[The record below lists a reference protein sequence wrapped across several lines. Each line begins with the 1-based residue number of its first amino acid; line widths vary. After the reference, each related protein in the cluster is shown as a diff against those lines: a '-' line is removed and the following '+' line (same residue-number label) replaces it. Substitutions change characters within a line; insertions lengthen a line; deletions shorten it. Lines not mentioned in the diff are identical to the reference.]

1 MKRIRFN
8 EPFVTG
14 RELGYIEEVFQN
26 AHFHGAGPFTKYC
39 ENLIRERV
47 NPNGNVL
54 LTDSCT
60 SALEI
65 CALLLRDRERTQEVI
80 LPSYTFSTTAS
91 AFLRAGFQLVFA
103 EIDPTTMMLD
113 VADVEKRLSSRTCA
127 VVAVHYAGQCAD
139 LLSLSRICRDSGA
152 ILVEDAAQAFDMYL
166 NGQAVGSFGD
176 LACYSFHETKN
187 IHSGLSGALVV
198 NTDRFGDRPRHIWE
212 RGTNRQAVLKGQVD
226 KYSWVEIG
234 GSFYPSEL
242 QAAFLRAQLEA
253 VDENTEH
260 RRSLYRTYVEGMLEL
275 RKEGRLTY
283 PDIPPNVMTN
293 GHAFFIV
300 ARSPADAD
308 EFREHF
314 RSNRID
320 AYIGYVPLHSSTV
333 GRQLGFAAPDLPL
346 TEEYAQRVLRLPL
359 HNQLSV
365 RDVEWICEVARTAG
379 G

>member
-14 RELGYIEEVFQN
+14 RELHYIEEVFQN
-26 AHFHGAGPFTKYC
+26 AHFHGAGPFTEHC
-39 ENLIRERV
+39 ENLIKARV
-47 NPNGNVL
+47 SPRGDVL

-65 CALLLRDRERTQEVI
+65 CALLLRDRERTQEII

-113 VADVEKRLSSRTCA
+113 VADVEKRISSRTCA

-139 LLSLSRICRDSGA
+139 LMSLSRICQDAGV

-166 NGQAVGSFGD
+166 NRQAIGSFGD
-176 LACYSFHETKN
+176 LACFSFHETKN

-198 NTDRFGDRPRHIWE
+198 NVNQFGDRPRHIWE

-253 VDENTEH
+253 VDENTAH
-260 RRSLYRTYVEGMLEL
+260 RRSLHRAYVEGMLEL
-275 RKEGRLTY
+275 RKEGRLTF
-283 PDIPPNVMTN
+283 PDTPSNVTTN
-293 GHAFFIV
+293 GHAFFVI
-300 ARSPADAD
+300 ARSAVDAD
-308 EFREHF
+308 ELREHF
-314 RSNRID
+314 LSNCID

-333 GRQLGFAAPDLPL
+333 GKQLGFVASDLPL

-359 HNQLSV
+359 HNQLNV
-365 RDVEWICEVARTAG
+365 HDVQWICEVARSAG
-379 G
+379 H